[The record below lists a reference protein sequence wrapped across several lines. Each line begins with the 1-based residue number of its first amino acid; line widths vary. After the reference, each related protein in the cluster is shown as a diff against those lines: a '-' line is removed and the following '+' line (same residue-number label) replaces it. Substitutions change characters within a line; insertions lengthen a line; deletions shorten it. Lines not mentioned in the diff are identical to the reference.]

1 MRLIGFGIMFFVI
14 TIFLFSFASVV
25 GGSHLSLT
33 TFNCD
38 LLGPAGVV
46 DLKIVTNSL
55 NEGYENVFY
64 SIVLEARG
72 TGGPYNWSVLSL
84 PQGLSFD
91 SMTGEIFGA
100 PEVFGDFDIEI
111 EVREGNSFDRKILPV
126 KIYHTES
133 NEGGV
138 FVPGVFVPLSGFV
151 ESNPNSEDYAI
162 TLQVNK
168 DILDYIDSSGS
179 MIGVA
184 CNDGILSFNFPSYV
198 DYINGSVVYISDKFE
213 NCTVVSSTPS
223 RVFENDFPI
232 VTHWRADL
240 NWDKDHYRGGFE
252 IGASDELPVVLG
264 NDSSSPYFLNSE
276 YAIFSDDPYRNPPVA
291 DYGIGVSENF
301 AITSIDSFWA
311 VNDSNTVLKETGY
324 PVIHRNYP
332 WALNSS
338 SLSERQVNEEVP
350 AFQVLHAHMIA
361 VSPDKGSI
369 ATFLLPPNWTR
380 APLNPYPILFNT
392 FYDLHGG
399 SYRGHGTYYMNIAGG
414 LQNDDKGQVM
424 GVLWSGD
431 HPYNPSFYDNAEILF
446 GVASSL
452 GGDPHKIVVTGGSR
466 GGTLGLRLASNPS
479 DNYTVAL
486 AVVYGVV
493 NKIGEHVCN
502 YSSVTYFG
510 ALGSIS
516 MTAGYKYSWKS
527 GWKNPVSNLSLCES
541 VLKVFIN
548 STDQEQGDHV
558 GLWGNESVQN
568 LKNKGTKVILV
579 QGTHDH
585 FIPMNLHVK
594 YLDKLVDA
602 GIPLEARIYYRF
614 GHSNMAQDRTFLLEN
629 GLTELLGNRE
639 ISISEGT
646 FHYRRESE
654 ENYQVPVLFDP
665 VNQPIVFEAPKYVSW
680 GQTFP
685 FVFIG
690 DSNTTVELSVYK
702 INDSLWEENETVL
715 KESQEDFFNFNFT
728 FEDSLNPIET
738 SEKFVVLPADG
749 SVLSGHYLYEVFFTR
764 QGENRTK
771 LPEESVPYP
780 SVPKHPVFEI
790 LEEEYDIS
798 GSSLH
803 SLGEETRIWGMSSEM
818 IDS

>member
-1 MRLIGFGIMFFVI
+1 MRFVAAGMIFFI
-14 TIFLFSFASVV
+14 IAIFLFSFVLG
-25 GGSHLSLT
+25 GGSYLSSG
-33 TFNCD
+33 TFNQD
-38 LLGPAGVV
+38 LLSPPRVV

-55 NEGYENVFY
+55 NEGYENIFY
-64 SIVLEARG
+64 SILLEVRG
-72 TGGPYNWSVLSL
+72 AGVSYNWSVLNL

-91 SMTGEIFGA
+91 SVTGEIFGV
-100 PEVFGDFDIEI
+100 PLVSGDFDIEI
-111 EVREGNSFDRKILPV
+111 EVREGNSFDRKILPI

-133 NEGGV
+133 NEGEV
-138 FVPGVFVPLSGFV
+138 FVPGVFVPLSMFI
-151 ESNPNSEDYAI
+151 ESSPNDEDYAI
-162 TLQVNK
+162 ILQVNG
-168 DILDYIDSSGS
+168 DILDYLNSSGS
-179 MIGVA
+179 MIGVV
-184 CNDGILSFNFPSYV
+184 CNNETLSFNFPNYI
-198 DYINGSVVYISDKFE
+198 DYINGSVVYVSDKFE
-213 NCTVVSSTPS
+213 NCTVISLTSSG
-223 RVFENDFPI
+223 VFENDFPI
-232 VTHWRADL
+232 VTHWRADI
-240 NWDKDHYRGGFE
+240 NWDEDHYRGGFE
-252 IGASDELPVVLG
+252 IGASDDLPTVLG
-264 NDSSSPYFLNSE
+264 NDSSSPYVLSTE
-276 YAIFSDDPYRNPPVA
+276 YALFSDDPHRNPPVA
-291 DYGIGVSENF
+291 DYDIGVAENF
-301 AITSIDSFWA
+301 ATTSIDSFWA
-311 VNDSNTVLKETGY
+311 VNDSNTVLKKTGY

-338 SLSERQVNEEVP
+338 SPSEKQVNEEIP

-361 VSPDKGSI
+361 VSPDKSSI

-380 APLNPYPILFNT
+380 APFDPYPILFNT

-414 LQNDDKGQVM
+414 LQNEDKGQVM

-431 HPYNPSFYDNAEILF
+431 HPYNPSFYENAEILF

-479 DNYTVAL
+479 DNYKVAL

-493 NKIGEHVCN
+493 NKIGEHACN

-527 GWKNPVSNLSLCES
+527 GWKNPVSNLSLCKS
-541 VLKVFIN
+541 ALKFFIN
-548 STDQEQGDHV
+548 STDQEQGDQA
-558 GLWGNESVQN
+558 GLWGTESVQN
-568 LKNKGTKVILV
+568 LRDKGTKVILV

-614 GHSNMAQDRTFLLEN
+614 GHANMAQDRTFLLEN

-680 GQTFP
+680 DQTFP
-685 FVFIG
+685 LVFIG

-702 INDSLWEENETVL
+702 INDFLWEENQTVL
-715 KESQEDFFNFNFT
+715 KEFQEDFFNFNFT
-728 FEDSLNPIET
+728 FNDSLNPIET
-738 SEKFVVLPADG
+738 MEKFVVLPDDG
-749 SVLSGHYLYEVFFTR
+749 SVLSGYYLYEVFFTR
-764 QGENRTK
+764 QGGNRTK

-780 SVPKHPVFEI
+780 SAPKHPVFEI
-790 LEEEYDIS
+790 LEEEYDIP
-798 GSSLH
+798 GSSL
-803 SLGEETRIWGMSSEM
+803 SNLGEETRIWGMSSEM